1 MRCADKN
8 CKRVLWCLPCGL
20 EERVERPHRRE
31 RFYVGPKTAEIVLD
45 LIRAKGTGLLPD
57 YAIELRIRRH
67 LCGEQPTVTL
77 RPYATEDG
85 TFYFRMEGEF
95 MSDPEKFPRGFY
107 IGNIYWD
114 DCLLD
119 SIEIVKAPGVYIGDA
134 MATSDQCV
142 LKTDYKEPECP
153 KPPECPPP
161 PEHLQSCDCA
171 ECRRRKKHYLMKRTP
186 KANYITDL
194 SGLFEDSNGSDG
206 Q

>member
-1 MRCADKN
+1 MRCADKK
-8 CKRVLWCLPCGL
+8 CRKVRWCLPCGI
-20 EERVERPHRRE
+20 EEKTERPHRRD
-31 RFYVGPKTAEIVLD
+31 RFYVGPRTAEIVLD

-67 LCGEQPTVTL
+67 RCNEENVAVLK
-77 RPYATEDG
+77 PYASEDG

-95 MSDPEKFPRGFY
+95 MSNQEKFPRGFY
-107 IGNIYWD
+107 VGSIYWN

-119 SIEIVKAPGVYIGDA
+119 TIEIVKAPGVYIGDA

-142 LKTDYKEPECP
+142 LKTDYKEPKCP
-153 KPPECPPP
+153 EPPKCLDP

-171 ECRRRKKHYLMKRTP
+171 ECRRRKKHYLMTRKP

-194 SGLFEDSNGSDG
+194 SGLFESSNGSNS
-206 Q
+206 